1 MNKAAPPSAA
11 ANASAAASMSTTSR
25 VAGERAGNAGAVG
38 AAAGEEEDG
47 EELNSN
53 SRTKGSAHS
62 GLRPVDPGGSL
73 DSKQQIELSSVLS
86 DGLSGQFETIIKSQE
101 EHEENEEEDLEE
113 EAEEG
118 EDARHA
124 YALPRAPTVIPRALQ
139 LGIASILKRNRNLLD
154 KTGMKTEIEA
164 MSTALASTAAEGLL
178 KIDDGSRNKKVK
190 VAPHLYPSE
199 TLPNALAYLAYRM
212 PVAYAAAENVLS
224 QMARRADKS
233 WECRRFLAFGCGP
246 GTATLWVQLSRA

>member
-1 MNKAAPPSAA
+1 
-11 ANASAAASMSTTSR
+11 MSTSR

-62 GLRPVDPGGSL
+62 RLRPVDPGGTL
-73 DSKQQIELSSVLS
+73 DSQQQTQPSSVS
-86 DGLSGQFETIIKSQE
+86 SEGVEGQSRTDIRNEE
-101 EHEENEEEDLEE
+101 EHEESEEEDIEE
-113 EAEEG
+113 ESGEG

-124 YALPRAPTVIPRALQ
+124 YALPRAPTVIPRGLQ

-154 KTGMKTEIEA
+154 RTGMKAEIEA

-178 KIDDGSRNKKVK
+178 KVDDGSGNKKVK

-199 TLPNALAYLAYRM
+199 SLPNALAHLAYRM
-212 PVAYAAAENVLS
+212 PVAYAATENVLS

-233 WECRRFLAFGCGP
+233 WECRRVLDFGCGP
-246 GTATLWVQLSRA
+246 GTATMCVPGST